1 MRATSQKSENSGS
14 SRHSTSPRRAPH
26 VGTNAQKSADDRIE
40 PEQPGLLV
48 RSARLAYE
56 YLVFYLGSVYFGTGC
71 VLVSLV
77 SAALHPLVPDELG
90 ARLGRWMTGLH
101 FRGFLALLRASRLVR
116 IDLAALDDVR
126 GERSIILAPNHPSLL
141 DAVLIISRLPQTAC
155 IMKADIWDSFFLGG
169 GARLSG
175 YIRNDS
181 PINLVRLSTKELR
194 AGHQLLVFPE
204 GTRTRTHPINSFKGG
219 FALMAKKSGAEV
231 QTIFI
236 ETNSPFLSKGW
247 PTLKKPEFPLIYRV
261 RLGKRF
267 RVTGDVKA
275 VVAELESYYRQELAA
290 PATVEPPA
298 GRVPGQPAT
307 LRSAS

>member
-1 MRATSQKSENSGS
+1 MSATSQKSEKGG
-14 SRHSTSPRRAPH
+14 SPRHPTAPPRAPH
-26 VGTNAQKSADDRIE
+26 RGTNTQSQADDRLE
-40 PEQPGLLV
+40 PVRPGLLL
-48 RSARLAYE
+48 RTARLAYE
-56 YLVFYLGSVYFGTGC
+56 YLVLVLGYLYFGSGAA
-71 VLVSLV
+71 LVSLV

-90 ARLGRWMTGLH
+90 ARFGRWMTGLH
-101 FRGFLALLRASRLVR
+101 FRGFLALLGASRLVR
-116 IDLAALDDVR
+116 IDLAALDQLR
-126 GERSIILAPNHPSLL
+126 GERSIILAPNHPGLL

-155 IMKADIWDSFFLGG
+155 IMKAEIWDSFFLGG

-204 GTRTRTHPINSFKGG
+204 GTRTRTPPINPFKGG

-236 ETNSPFLSKGW
+236 ETNSTFLNKGW
-247 PTLKKPEFPLIYRV
+247 PILKKPEFPLIYRA
-261 RLGKRF
+261 RLGKRL

-275 VVAELESYYRQELAA
+275 AVAELESYYRQELEA
-290 PATVEPPA
+290 PAMGEPPA
-298 GRVPGQPAT
+298 GRMPGQPAT